1 MPLTRP
7 QSHAASQRPWRLCP
21 AEGTVGRRAVLAKG
35 WTLQLLWQTPAPVG
49 GWAGVPSRG
58 HRPPLGLDWAVHP
71 EAPGWWAVEG
81 PSRSPSTV
89 IPSAPGPLEALAFPR
104 TPAPWEAGP
113 SRAVRASE
121 RGSMR
126 LGLRLHPGR
135 SQRTAARVRSAGRTP
150 PFCKPG
156 CWRTVKGPGQTRR
169 QGATCLHPS
178 FQSHSMEVL
187 ADLAGRRSLGGRVL
201 IADFFFFFHSFSF
214 AGDIG
219 LGLLGDPFIG
229 ICSFVFFFAAGS
241 TDVSKSQP
249 AAAGKCKQPPHS
261 SRLFLPKI
269 REPCWRA
276 CSILK
281 EAGTDFPEENQHCR
295 GNKRTGAAN
304 RWEGVQRRLMI
315 YVNSAGWDLP
325 SFCF

>member
-7 QSHAASQRPWRLCP
+7 QSHAASRRPWRLCP

-178 FQSHSMEVL
+178 FQSHSVEVL

-201 IADFFFFFHSFSF
+201 IADFFFFFTVSALRGILAWGCWVTPSLVYVLLYSSLLRVPQMYPNPSQRQQESANSPLIPQDSFSPRSGSL
-214 AGDIG
+214 AGE
-219 LGLLGDPFIG
+219 
-229 ICSFVFFFAAGS
+229 
-241 TDVSKSQP
+241 P
-249 AAAGKCKQPPHS
+249 AAS
-261 SRLFLPKI
+261 
-269 REPCWRA
+269 
-276 CSILK
+276 
-281 EAGTDFPEENQHCR
+281 
-295 GNKRTGAAN
+295 
-304 RWEGVQRRLMI
+304 
-315 YVNSAGWDLP
+315 
-325 SFCF
+325 